1 METEARVAGF
11 HPRTEIRSS
20 NTQTIRPITPQ
31 SRRALRVGVAPRLR
45 GAASSASTNPTKTRA
60 NPRAAPNRRRGS
72 TALDHG
78 KTIQASAGKSRQP
91 RGDNRGI
98 TAHAAQPPQA
108 AREQGVRHGASPP
121 PRRLQTELQGSSRG
135 EEASKKPLAKGPA
148 AQAISRRPQGMRSL
162 LQVRSSCK
170 AQARADKQSPPQP
183 QR

>member
-1 METEARVAGF
+1 MGCSSTPATASKHHSAVPRLRDLIASVITSPPTPQDSSSPTAQRQRHLSIRIRMETEARVAGF
-11 HPRTEIRSS
+11 HPRTEIRSR

-78 KTIQASAGKSRQP
+78 KTIQASAGRSRQP

-108 AREQGVRHGASPP
+108 AREQRCPP
-121 PRRLQTELQGSSRG
+121 WG
-135 EEASKKPLAKGPA
+135 
-148 AQAISRRPQGMRSL
+148 
-162 LQVRSSCK
+162 
-170 AQARADKQSPPQP
+170 
-183 QR
+183 